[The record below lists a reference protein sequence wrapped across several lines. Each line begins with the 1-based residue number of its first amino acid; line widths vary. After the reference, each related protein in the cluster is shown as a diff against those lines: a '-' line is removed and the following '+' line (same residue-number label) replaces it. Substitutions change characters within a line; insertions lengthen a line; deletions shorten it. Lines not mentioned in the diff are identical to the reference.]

1 MLTAIFPKAIA
12 SAWIAAFP
20 LPDEDLPEATPKK
33 NGDYMK
39 KAEKEMWRINI
50 ENAAAAVAEQ
60 YGNETV
66 ESVFRRYDAHGLYDL
81 SPCYYSEVFSDL
93 EQIAS
98 DN

>member
-1 MLTAIFPKAIA
+1 MTKP
-12 SAWIAAFP
+12 
-20 LPDEDLPEATPKK
+20 
-33 NGDYMK
+33 
-39 KAEKEMWRINI
+39 EKEMWRINI

-81 SPCYYSEVFSDL
+81 SPSYYSEVFGDL
-93 EQIAS
+93 ELITN